1 MAAAVTPVS
10 TLSAGHRP
18 GPSGHGRGDEIAGR
32 RGGGRPNVAR
42 ICDYY
47 LGGKDNYALDR
58 ESAERALR
66 RAPIILRLVQAN
78 RGFLEHAA
86 RFLAG
91 TEGVRQFADIGCGLP
106 APVNTA
112 DAVRRVDPAC
122 RVAYVDND
130 PMVLAHARALLA
142 AEPGTAAVDGDLRD
156 PAALLERPGL
166 RRLIDFGRPV
176 GVLLC
181 GVLEFLT
188 DADDPPGVVAALV
201 DGLPPGSHVALTHI
215 VRTPELDELGAA
227 GHERGLPFTPR
238 DRAEIDRICA
248 ALTPADGYPMPLPL
262 GVSGRRS
269 GPTPIVGCIGRR
281 PD

>member
-1 MAAAVTPVS
+1 MTPGS
-10 TLSAGHRP
+10 TLSAGRRPVPSRP
-18 GPSGHGRGDEIAGR
+18 GDGDAGGRLDA
-32 RGGGRPNVAR
+32 GRPNVAR

-66 RAPIILRLVQAN
+66 RAPVILRLVQAN

-86 RFLAG
+86 RFLAE

-106 APVNTA
+106 APVNVA
-112 DAVRRVDPAC
+112 DVVRRVDPSC

-142 AEPGTAAVDGDLRD
+142 TGHGTAAVDGDLRD
-156 PAALLERPGL
+156 PAALLARPGL
-166 RRLIDFGRPV
+166 RRMIDSGRPV

-188 DADDPPGVVAALV
+188 DADDPRGILDALV
-201 DGLPPGSHVALTHI
+201 EGLPPGSHVALTH
-215 VRTPELDELGAA
+215 VERTPALDELGAL
-227 GHERGLPFTPR
+227 GHESGLPFTPR
-238 DRAEIDRICA
+238 GRAEIDRICGALAATGPYPA
-248 ALTPADGYPMPLPL
+248 ALPLTD
-262 GVSGRRS
+262 SGRRS
-269 GPTPIVGCIGRR
+269 GPTPLVGFVGRGR
-281 PD
+281 D

>member
-1 MAAAVTPVS
+1 MTRGIA
-10 TLSAGHRP
+10 LSAGRRP
-18 GPSGHGRGDEIAGR
+18 GPSPDGGVDGGARFGGVLPNIAR
-32 RGGGRPNVAR
+32 M
-42 ICDYY
+42 CDYY

-58 ESAERALR
+58 ESAERASRL
-66 RAPIILRLVQAN
+66 APVITRLVQAN

-86 RFLAG
+86 RLLAE

-112 DAVRRVDPAC
+112 DVVRRADPSC

-142 AEPGTAAVDGDLRD
+142 AEPGTAAVAGDLRD
-156 PAALLERPGL
+156 PAGLLARL
-166 RRLIDFGRPV
+166 RGPLDFDRPV

-188 DADDPPGVVAALV
+188 DADDPRGVVAALV
-201 DGLPPGSHVALTHI
+201 AGLPPGSSVALTH
-215 VRTPELDELGAA
+215 VERTPELAELGAR
-227 GHERGLPFTPR
+227 GHETGLPFTPR
-238 DRAEIDRICA
+238 SRAEIDRICGALAVTGPYPA
-248 ALTPADGYPMPLPL
+248 AVPLAAP
-262 GVSGRRS
+262 GRRS
-269 GPTPIVGCIGRR
+269 GPTPLVGCIGRR